1 MPDPA
6 IDLEAEPGEVFAAI
20 KELDEEEFAALMAR
34 TESRERV
41 IDALVQHLA
50 ERLRPERAEGLDKVI
65 HVKLWDRPGG
75 GYDHR
80 ELVIRGGACTASAEP
95 AQEPDLTL
103 KVRPEDLRR
112 IVTGQA
118 GPKRLAFQGRLRAI
132 GDIRLGLGL
141 SDLFDLSS

>member
-1 MPDPA
+1 MTKPA
-6 IDLEAEPGEVFAAI
+6 IDLDAAPDAVFAAI
-20 KELDEEEFAALMAR
+20 KELDDDEFAALMAV

-41 IDALVQHLA
+41 IDALVEHLA

-80 ELVIRGGACTASAEP
+80 ELLIRDGACTASATP
-95 AQEPDLTL
+95 AEQPDLTL